1 MNWIEGISEAI
12 NYIEANLENDLK
24 IEEIAQKAFAS
35 SFCFQKSFSMLCGF
49 TVGEY
54 IRNRRRG
61 DFCPKYDIMRLE
73 K

>member
-35 SFCFQKSFSMLCGF
+35 SFCFKFL
-49 TVGEY
+49 Y
-54 IRNRRRG
+54 IELYTKICNLSTKMIRH
-61 DFCPKYDIMRLE
+61 KAA
-73 K
+73 